1 MTQVPGGIKTATEL
15 FSLFNEMEQRAD
27 TVHIQ
32 MYGREYNTSGSQTLH
47 RDGCRSPNGEAWLPS
62 AVQKRFGI
70 KKIPSE
76 TCPCCSA
83 APAEWKGALGTLC
96 SPWVWC
102 TSARCLARQLL
113 GSACSAAGLIEP
125 PGAISGSP
133 PAFRIRE
140 GCESL
145 LAPSQAA

>member
-47 RDGCRSPNGEAWLPS
+47 RAGCRSPNGEAWLPS

-70 KKIPSE
+70 KKSHQKP
-76 TCPCCSA
+76 
-83 APAEWKGALGTLC
+83 ALGVVQHQQNGKE
-96 SPWVWC
+96 PW
-102 TSARCLARQLL
+102 ARCVAR
-113 GSACSAAGLIEP
+113 GSGAHQQGAWPASFWGL
-125 PGAISGSP
+125 
-133 PAFRIRE
+133 PAV
-140 GCESL
+140 L
-145 LAPSQAA
+145 LA